1 MFRNIRLKYGYLSE
15 VLLLLS
21 ASDRKKICYLGVLQ
35 FLISIF
41 DLLGLLIIG
50 VVTSLAMSILSLI
63 PIPKSL
69 YFILDLPIIGTLP
82 LEQLVVCLSLIGAL
96 LLILKTLGS
105 ALIMRKIIGFLSL
118 REAEISS
125 QYILKVSNASPK
137 WQLSKSPQYISGIA
151 IEGVNSAVTLS
162 LGQLVN
168 LLVEIL
174 SVSLLFIGISSL
186 DPTITIP
193 SFAFFSISAWLSV
206 KFLSS
211 RIGDAG
217 KEQFLLGISS
227 NELVKSIVVSS
238 RELYLANKQN
248 IATSYY
254 ASQRMR
260 NYRAVRSKAMNSLVP
275 KYVSE
280 ITMVIG
286 GVLIAGLQFIIKD
299 AKEAITGLVVF
310 VALSSRLL
318 PALLR
323 IQSDVLQIRASS
335 EAAKNFL
342 EEFKVAAGQVVKSER
357 VTTQSAVG
365 AKVHGV
371 MDRRISLKNVTARHS
386 VKSDFLLK
394 DLTLDVEPGEFLA
407 IAGPSG
413 SGKTTLV
420 DVMLGI
426 ITPESGSVQIS
437 NILPSE
443 AVRMWP
449 DDIRYVPQDVQL
461 VPGSILQNVMWPD
474 LESNFSEEALW
485 ELFDMVELSDWL
497 RSLKNT
503 WHSQINSLGTNL
515 SGGQKQR
522 LGIAR
527 ALYSSPKILFL
538 DESTSALDTKTEQE
552 IVENILMRMK
562 SITRVVIAHRLS
574 TIKDAD
580 KIIYMNS
587 GKIIAQGNFQS
598 VSAEVANFGYA
609 SNLEN
614 SNLQDE

>member
-1 MFRNIRLKYGYLSE
+1 
-15 VLLLLS
+15 
-21 ASDRKKICYLGVLQ
+21 
-35 FLISIF
+35 
-41 DLLGLLIIG
+41 
-50 VVTSLAMSILSLI
+50 
-63 PIPKSL
+63 
-69 YFILDLPIIGTLP
+69 
-82 LEQLVVCLSLIGAL
+82 
-96 LLILKTLGS
+96 
-105 ALIMRKIIGFLSL
+105 
-118 REAEISS
+118 
-125 QYILKVSNASPK
+125 
-137 WQLSKSPQYISGIA
+137 
-151 IEGVNSAVTLS
+151 
-162 LGQLVN
+162 
-168 LLVEIL
+168 
-174 SVSLLFIGISSL
+174 
-186 DPTITIP
+186 
-193 SFAFFSISAWLSV
+193 
-206 KFLSS
+206 
-211 RIGDAG
+211 
-217 KEQFLLGISS
+217 
-227 NELVKSIVVSS
+227 
-238 RELYLANKQN
+238 
-248 IATSYY
+248 
-254 ASQRMR
+254 
-260 NYRAVRSKAMNSLVP
+260 MNSLVP

-286 GVLIAGLQFIIKD
+286 GVLIAGLQFMIKD

-335 EAAKNFL
+335 EATKNFL
-342 EEFKVAAGQVVKSER
+342 EEFKNVAEQVVKGVTFTTKSE
-357 VTTQSAVG
+357 VDVEG
-365 AKVHGV
+365 YEL

-394 DLTLDVEPGEFLA
+394 DLTLNVEPGEFLA

-426 ITPESGSVQIS
+426 VTPESGTVQIS
-437 NILPSE
+437 NMPPSE

-449 DDIRYVPQDVQL
+449 NDIRYVPQDVQL

-474 LESNFSEEALW
+474 LETTFSDEALW

-497 RSLKNT
+497 KSLNNT

-552 IVENILMRMK
+552 IVENILMKMK

-574 TIKDAD
+574 TIKEAD
-580 KIIYMNS
+580 KIMYMKG

-598 VSAEVANFGYA
+598 VSAEIENFDYA
-609 SNLEN
+609 SNFEN

>member
-1 MFRNIRLKYGYLSE
+1 
-15 VLLLLS
+15 
-21 ASDRKKICYLGVLQ
+21 
-35 FLISIF
+35 
-41 DLLGLLIIG
+41 
-50 VVTSLAMSILSLI
+50 
-63 PIPKSL
+63 
-69 YFILDLPIIGTLP
+69 
-82 LEQLVVCLSLIGAL
+82 
-96 LLILKTLGS
+96 
-105 ALIMRKIIGFLSL
+105 MRKIIGFLSL

-168 LLVEIL
+168 LIVEIL
-174 SVSLLFIGISSL
+174 SVSLLVIGISSL

-193 SFAFFSISAWLSV
+193 SFAFFSISGWLSV

-238 RELYLANKQN
+238 RELYLANKQSL
-248 IATSYY
+248 ATSFY

-286 GVLIAGLQFIIKD
+286 GVLIAGLQFMIKD
-299 AKEAITGLVVF
+299 AKEAITGIVVF

-335 EAAKNFL
+335 EATKNFL
-342 EEFKVAAGQVVKSER
+342 EEFKIVAGQVVKSQTF
-357 VTTQSAVG
+357 TTQSAVG
-365 AKVHGV
+365 ADGQGF
-371 MDRRISLKNVTARHS
+371 MDRRISLKNVTASHS
-386 VKSDFLLK
+386 AKSDFLLK
-394 DLTLDVEPGEFLA
+394 DLTLDVEAGEFLA

-437 NILPSE
+437 NVPPSE

-474 LESNFSEEALW
+474 LETAFSDDDLW

-497 RSLKNT
+497 KSLNNT

-527 ALYSSPKILFL
+527 ALYSSPKILIL

-552 IVENILMRMK
+552 IVENILMKMK

-574 TIKDAD
+574 TIKEAD
-580 KIIYMNS
+580 KIIYMKS
-587 GKIIAQGNFQS
+587 GKIIAHGNFQS
-598 VSAEVANFGYA
+598 VSAAVANFDYA
-609 SNLEN
+609 SNVEN
-614 SNLQDE
+614 SNLQNE